1 MDNAALSSATYHAS
15 VQPNML
21 DPSAIV
27 VLLLL
32 FLEKADSL
40 AMVKHC

>member
-1 MDNAALSSATYHAS
+1 MDNAALSSAAYHAS
-15 VQPNML
+15 VQPKML

-27 VLLLL
+27 VLLL